1 MALTA
6 SSRRVHRGALLALGA
21 VLLSATACGT
31 RVPDAEF
38 AQFGARAPVTGAT
51 ATGATATG
59 ATATGVTGSAPDG
72 GGGQAVDTAGT
83 PTSALPGAQHSG
95 MAVGAATGRPASA
108 GAAAAAACSSQG
120 SPIRIGQVGTY
131 SGFVAPVVA
140 GSRAGLAAWA
150 KSVNVNG
157 GVACHPVEVYAMDDG
172 ADASRAAA
180 DVHELVDNKHVVAI
194 VGSFVPLSING
205 FKSAVEAAQVPA
217 VGGDVLGNQWNKS
230 AYMFPEGAG
239 IDQVLYGSQK
249 QLAQKGLTKQ
259 AIIYCVETD
268 ICANAYAGSTGG
280 GFAARAGTQIVYS
293 AQVSLTQ
300 PDYTAQC
307 QNAKNAGAQ
316 FLSLY
321 VDGSSMTRI
330 ARSCASIGYV
340 VPIATSAIA
349 IGAAQSQD
357 PNVVKATV
365 SLAPGVF
372 PWTQSDNPAEVAY
385 QDAMKRY
392 APQTPSDGSTAG
404 AWASGEL
411 FAAAIHHLGEGGKG
425 DITKD
430 LVMKGLGM
438 INNETLGGLVPP
450 ITFSAGQPSAP
461 FGQCYYDMILV
472 GGTWTSPNGSKYQ
485 CVQ

>member
-1 MALTA
+1 MTHSSTFRRLPST
-6 SSRRVHRGALLALGA
+6 SRRLHGVARLALGT
-21 VLLSATACGT
+21 VLIVVTACGT
-31 RVPDAEF
+31 RASDAEF
-38 AQFGARAPVTGAT
+38 DRVAARVPLAGRTSAQTAVGTSG
-51 ATGATATG
+51 ATGAAGGTAVGDSGTTATAGG
-59 ATATGVTGSAPDG
+59 AGGGSG
-72 GGGQAVDTAGT
+72 GGGADVA
-83 PTSALPGAQHSG
+83 A
-95 MAVGAATGRPASA
+95 AATGCAT
-108 GAAAAAACSSQG
+108 QG
-120 SPIRIGQVGTY
+120 STIQIGQVGTY
-131 SGFVAPVVA
+131 SGFVAPVVG

-150 KSVNVNG
+150 KYTNANG
-157 GVACHPVEVYAMDDG
+157 GIACHPVEVTAMDDG
-172 ADASRAAA
+172 ADASRAASA
-180 DVHELVDNKHVVAI
+180 VKDLVDSKHVVAI

-205 FKSAVEAAQVPA
+205 FQSAVEAAQVPA

-230 AYMFPEGAG
+230 PYMFPQGAG
-239 IDQVLYGSQK
+239 IDQALYGAQK

-259 AIIYCVETD
+259 AILYCVETD
-268 ICANAYAGSTGG
+268 ICPNAFAGSTTG
-280 GFAARAGTQIVYS
+280 GFATKAGTEIVYS

-357 PNVVKATV
+357 PNVIKATV

-372 PWTQSDNPAEVAY
+372 PWTQSDNPAQAAY
-385 QDAMKRY
+385 QDAMKKY

-411 FAAAIHHLGEGGKG
+411 FAAAIRNLGEEGKG
-425 DITKD
+425 DITKE
-430 LVMKGLGM
+430 LVMKGLGT

-450 ITFSAGQPSAP
+450 ITFAPGQPNAP
-461 FGQCYYDMILV
+461 IGQCYYEMFLAD
-472 GGTWTSPNGSKYQ
+472 GTWTSPNGSQFK